1 MERDVRIWHQSMTD
15 LTRLPGYSGMLREH
29 ALRVG
34 DGELR
39 VDLHGLDARTYAD
52 GVPPVAMCGYP
63 WFQHL
68 ADVQIVE
75 NAMAAERAGY
85 DAVAISCFVD
95 PGLELARSVVDI
107 PVVSSC
113 ETSLIV
119 ASAVGRSFGL
129 ITLDRAMVRILTT
142 LVRSYGYADRVVF
155 LSAFDP
161 PVDEFELDGA
171 FKGSRALIDRF
182 TELARRAIAA
192 GADVIIPA
200 EGVLNTVLVRNGV
213 RDIDGTPVL
222 DSYGSLLRFA
232 HLLARMRE
240 LTGLRTGRSGAYAR
254 PSPQIVD
261 GIGRLTSD
269 ILIKCARDAALV

>member
-1 MERDVRIWHQSMTD
+1 MKRDVRIWHQSMTD
-15 LTRLPGYSGMLREH
+15 LTRLPGYSGMLRDH
-29 ALRVG
+29 ALRVADG
-34 DGELR
+34 DTH
-39 VDLHGLDARTYAD
+39 VDLHGLDARTYAA

-75 NAMAAERAGY
+75 NAMTAERAGY
-85 DAVAISCFVD
+85 HAVAISCFVD
-95 PGLELARSVVDI
+95 PGLELARSLVDI

-129 ITLDRAMVRILTT
+129 ITLDSAMVRVLSALI
-142 LVRSYGYADRVVF
+142 RRYGYAERVAF
-155 LSAFDP
+155 LAAFDP

-171 FKGSRALIDRF
+171 FKGSCELIGRF
-182 TELARRAIAA
+182 TDLARRAIAA

-200 EGVLNTVLVRNGV
+200 EGVLNTVLVRNDV
-213 RDIDGTPVL
+213 RDVDGTPVL

-232 HLLARMRE
+232 HLLVRMRE
-240 LTGLRTGRSGAYAR
+240 LTGLRTGRSGGYAR
-254 PSPQIVD
+254 PSPQIVN
-261 GIGRLTSD
+261 GIGKITAT
-269 ILIKCARDAALV
+269 ILNKYVGNAELV